1 MSPFEDAGR
10 AAQEDRRKV
19 WEEFTSD
26 QITLSIMRITSDELA
41 RLHNVFLMSGTV
53 GKQEL
58 LNALKLIR
66 RGRR

>member
-1 MSPFEDAGR
+1 MSPSDNSGR
-10 AAQEDRRKV
+10 VTQEERHKV

-26 QITLSIMRITSDELA
+26 QITLSIMKITPDEIA

-58 LNALKLIR
+58 LNALRLIR